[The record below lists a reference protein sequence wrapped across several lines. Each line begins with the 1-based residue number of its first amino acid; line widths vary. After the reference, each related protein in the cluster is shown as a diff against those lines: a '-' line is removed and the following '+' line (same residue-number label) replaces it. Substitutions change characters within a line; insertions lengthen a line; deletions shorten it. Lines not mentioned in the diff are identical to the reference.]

1 MKPVRLVRCPFCES
15 RFNVSGV
22 SPGTLLR
29 CGYCTAVLTVPTSDA
44 ATRRSFYQIFRR
56 PSRAALLTAA
66 GIVASLALLAAGGAW
81 LLRTSPN
88 TEAAPPEIVVT
99 PPTARP
105 APYSPPGY
113 IDEEWTRME
122 QSVLVEFGTGII
134 LYRARPYLVVLE
146 PSNRYVESEVI
157 EEYGRRLGSLRSTFA
172 AEFGD
177 PLRLPP
183 VEGVLP
189 VVILNSRQSFDRY
202 CEGKDQKRMPSAV
215 KGFYDSQRRRVVVYH
230 DFNVSP
236 EVLFHEGAHQLVHY
250 YTRRET
256 NDRPVPSTYWF
267 AEGVGT
273 YFEGFRRRDDG
284 QWVFDTTAASGR
296 LATLKQTLNQR
307 GMKDFIPLSV
317 LMGMSVE
324 QFWDWYEKSQ
334 GVEPEEA
341 TRRAQLYYAESW
353 ALVRFLRHKGPV
365 LRELFEEFFRAELAG
380 RAGRD
385 LVERFLRDRL
395 GQELPD
401 LDREFVDYIL
411 EMR

>member
-1 MKPVRLVRCPFCES
+1 MKTVRLVRCPFCAS
-15 RFNVSGV
+15 RFNVSAV

-29 CGYCTAVLTVPTSDA
+29 CGYCTAVLTVPGSEPRP
-44 ATRRSFYQIFRR
+44 RRFAW
-56 PSRAALLTAA
+56 PSRRA
-66 GIVASLALLAAGGAW
+66 VLLAAGGVAAVALLVLGGVW
-81 LLRTSPN
+81 LFSPAPAPPEAAVAFTEPPLPPAPVPTSPN
-88 TEAAPPEIVVT
+88 IFHPEI
-99 PPTARP
+99 ALLKQQ
-105 APYSPPGY
+105 
-113 IDEEWTRME
+113 ILDELGVHTLFHEA
-122 QSVLVEFGTGII
+122 
-134 LYRARPYLVVLE
+134 ARPYLVALE
-146 PSNRYVESEVI
+146 PSQRYVESEVI
-157 EEYGRRLGSLRSTFA
+157 EEYARRLSTLRATFA

-177 PLRLPP
+177 PLGLPP
-183 VEGVLP
+183 VDGLLP
-189 VVILNSRQSFDRY
+189 VLVLNSRQSFDRY
-202 CEGKDQKRMPSAV
+202 CEARDKKRMPAAV

-250 YTRRET
+250 YTLRET
-256 NDRPVPSTYWF
+256 DGRSVASTYWF

-284 QWVFDTTAASGR
+284 EFVFDATAASGR
-296 LATLKQTLNQR
+296 LATLKQTLGQR

-317 LMGMSVE
+317 LMGMSVD

-334 GVEPEEA
+334 AVDPEEA

-380 RAGRD
+380 RAGKD

-395 GQELPD
+395 GQEFAD

>member
-44 ATRRSFYQIFRR
+44 VTRRAFLRR
-56 PSRAALLTAA
+56 PSRATLLKAA
-66 GIVASLALLAAGGAW
+66 VGMAALALLAAGGFWIFGA
-81 LLRTSPN
+81 TPQA
-88 TEAAPPEIVVT
+88 AAPAVVDA
-99 PPTARP
+99 PTP
-105 APYSPPGY
+105 APPAPKPETAPLSFDLEM
-113 IDEEWTRME
+113 IQAQQKILD
-122 QSVLVEFGTGII
+122 EFGMGFL
-134 LYRARPYLVVLE
+134 LYTTVQPYLLALE
-146 PSNRYVESEVI
+146 PSQRYVESEVI
-157 EEYGRRLGSLRSTFA
+157 EEYGRRMATLRRTFA
-172 AEFGD
+172 AELGD
-177 PLRLPP
+177 SLRLPG
-183 VEGVLP
+183 VDGVLP
-189 VVILNSRQSFDRY
+189 VIILNSRQSFDRY
-202 CEGKDQKRMPSAV
+202 CESKEQKRMPAAV
-215 KGFYDSQRRRVVVYH
+215 KGFYDAQRRRVVVYH

-250 YTRRET
+250 YTLRET
-256 NDRPVPSTYWF
+256 NGRAVPSTYWF

-284 QWVFDTTAASGR
+284 QFVFDTTVASGR

-317 LMGMSVE
+317 LMGMSVD
-324 QFWDWYEKSQ
+324 QFWEWYEKSQ
-334 GVEPEEA
+334 AVEPEEA

-353 ALVRFLRHKGPV
+353 ALVRFLRHKGPA
-365 LRELFEEFFRAELAG
+365 LRDLFDEFFRAELAG
-380 RAGRD
+380 RAGRE

-395 GQELPD
+395 GQDLQD